1 MNRHAAFTRKFGQEW
16 RILGAEEAVKLTSRR
31 PKPAGH
37 PVIVTKD
44 CIGLGGINF
53 WMLGCFCEVVR
64 IMDTNGD
71 SHARGGVFDA
81 GEDAGFRRFIPKNG
95 LPESE
100 QMHGSAGSHDG
111 L

>member
-1 MNRHAAFTRKFGQEW
+1 M
-16 RILGAEEAVKLTSRR
+16 KLTGGR

-44 CIGLGGINF
+44 GIGLGYIDF
-53 WMLGCFCEVVR
+53 WMLGCFCEVVS
-64 IMDTNGD
+64 IVDTDGD
-71 SHARGGVFDA
+71 SHTGSGVFDA
-81 GEDAGFRRFIPKNG
+81 GKDTGFRRFIPKNG
-95 LPESE
+95 LSEGE